1 MRIGYQGISSKVW
14 ADHSSVLGSVLDAER
29 NKYQQKFGYMYVHG
43 DFLWN
48 ISNAFSGYK
57 ETRFWNFV
65 PYLHAGFFR
74 SYGLDGVDFADNEF
88 AAGGGLIHNLR
99 LTDRLDLVVDMRAT
113 VVSGRVN
120 GGSGVAVLPTVTM
133 GFAVDLGWPNFVRTS
148 TVVGAIAAADAD
160 RISALESATAA
171 LEVANSTLQDQNR
184 SLASDNKKLSKEVN
198 QLKNQPKY
206 DPADFYKDMTPA
218 VVYFNIGQ
226 SVLPE
231 KELKHLDFIAK
242 NIIAKADKQCK
253 IYITLQGTADS
264 NTGSKVRN
272 QQLSK
277 ARGQYVYD
285 LLTGKYG
292 ISKDRLVVKSDV
304 VNAKAD
310 PSLSRAVKISF

>member
-1 MRIGYQGISSKVW
+1 
-14 ADHSSVLGSVLDAER
+14 
-29 NKYQQKFGYMYVHG
+29 
-43 DFLWN
+43 
-48 ISNAFSGYK
+48 
-57 ETRFWNFV
+57 
-65 PYLHAGFFR
+65 
-74 SYGLDGVDFADNEF
+74 
-88 AAGGGLIHNLR
+88 
-99 LTDRLDLVVDMRAT
+99 
-113 VVSGRVN
+113 
-120 GGSGVAVLPTVTM
+120 
-133 GFAVDLGWPNFVRTS
+133 
-148 TVVGAIAAADAD
+148 
-160 RISALESATAA
+160 
-171 LEVANSTLQDQNR
+171 
-184 SLASDNKKLSKEVN
+184 
-198 QLKNQPKY
+198 
-206 DPADFYKDMTPA
+206 MTPA

-226 SVLPE
+226 AVLPE